1 MWGLASAHLG
11 SGLRWSELFDLNRG
25 RTQPGGGSLVDP
37 NLIYPGWT
45 LVFPSDATGVAPSG
59 SSDIPPMATAE
70 ETDMTLL
77 PTVGWGSP
85 PTVPG
90 TGSK

>member
-45 LVFPSDATGVAPSG
+45 LVFPSDATGV
-59 SSDIPPMATAE
+59 
-70 ETDMTLL
+70 
-77 PTVGWGSP
+77 VGWGSP